1 MINRDLY
8 LKKIISKKQNG
19 LIKIIT
25 GLRRSGKSYLLFEIY
40 KNYLNSIGVDDSHI
54 IQIALDKKEFEDLR
68 NPNALYDYIQK
79 RINKTEDFYIFIDE
93 IQLSYRVKKANV
105 DENSVPDEDKNLLYT
120 TFYDIL
126 NDLMT
131 KKNLDIYVTGSNSRL
146 LSKDVATNFRDRGCE
161 IQVFPLSFGEFY
173 EYSNLE
179 KADALEEYMTFGGM
193 PLAVL
198 ENSQSEKE
206 EYLKSLF
213 KRIYLADIKE
223 RYNLRDEEMLD
234 SLVDVLFSS
243 VGSLTNPNKLKNTME
258 SVLKIKMSDK
268 TIKNYLEYLEDSF
281 IIKKAN
287 RYDVKGKAYL
297 NYPSKYYA
305 VDIGLRNAKL
315 NFRQNERTHIME
327 NIIYNELILR
337 GYSADVGVVQVSQM
351 KEGKQT
357 KSNLEIDFVVNKGF
371 SKIYIQSAFSL
382 DDEEKRQQEIRPLLH
397 SGDFF
402 KKLVIVGGNQKL
414 YQDENG
420 IYYWG
425 LIPFLLDKEG
435 LEKL

>member
-126 NDLMT
+126 NDLMA

-420 IYYWG
+420 INYWG

>member
-126 NDLMT
+126 NDLMA

-173 EYSNLE
+173 VYSNLE

-268 TIKNYLEYLEDSF
+268 TIKNYLEYLED
-281 IIKKAN
+281 
-287 RYDVKGKAYL
+287 
-297 NYPSKYYA
+297 
-305 VDIGLRNAKL
+305 
-315 NFRQNERTHIME
+315 
-327 NIIYNELILR
+327 
-337 GYSADVGVVQVSQM
+337 
-351 KEGKQT
+351 
-357 KSNLEIDFVVNKGF
+357 
-371 SKIYIQSAFSL
+371 
-382 DDEEKRQQEIRPLLH
+382 
-397 SGDFF
+397 
-402 KKLVIVGGNQKL
+402 
-414 YQDENG
+414 
-420 IYYWG
+420 
-425 LIPFLLDKEG
+425 
-435 LEKL
+435 

>member
-1 MINRDLY
+1 MY

-68 NPNALYDYIQK
+68 NPNELYDYIQK

-93 IQLSYRVKKANV
+93 IQLSYRVKKANI

-126 NDLMT
+126 NDLMA

-281 IIKKAN
+281 II
-287 RYDVKGKAYL
+287 R
-297 NYPSKYYA
+297 SK
-305 VDIGLRNAKL
+305 
-315 NFRQNERTHIME
+315 FE
-327 NIIYNELILR
+327 
-337 GYSADVGVVQVSQM
+337 
-351 KEGKQT
+351 
-357 KSNLEIDFVVNKGF
+357 F
-371 SKIYIQSAFSL
+371 
-382 DDEEKRQQEIRPLLH
+382 
-397 SGDFF
+397 
-402 KKLVIVGGNQKL
+402 
-414 YQDENG
+414 
-420 IYYWG
+420 
-425 LIPFLLDKEG
+425 
-435 LEKL
+435 

>member
-1 MINRDLY
+1 MY

-126 NDLMT
+126 NDLMA

-268 TIKNYLEYLEDSF
+268 TIKNSLDRLGYIIIVGNDQEY
-281 IIKKAN
+281 I
-287 RYDVKGKAYL
+287 
-297 NYPSKYYA
+297 
-305 VDIGLRNAKL
+305 
-315 NFRQNERTHIME
+315 
-327 NIIYNELILR
+327 
-337 GYSADVGVVQVSQM
+337 
-351 KEGKQT
+351 
-357 KSNLEIDFVVNKGF
+357 NLEL
-371 SKIYIQSAFSL
+371 SKMI
-382 DDEEKRQQEIRPLLH
+382 
-397 SGDFF
+397 
-402 KKLVIVGGNQKL
+402 
-414 YQDENG
+414 
-420 IYYWG
+420 
-425 LIPFLLDKEG
+425 
-435 LEKL
+435 